1 MIQTT
6 DVGKRIHELRNERG
20 LKQHALARHAGIAHT
35 TMQSIEYGTRNP
47 SLHTL
52 LAIADALSVEPGELF
67 PKAETPSA
75 RIPTLAELR
84 DVNAELERLIAWARG
99 HIERWQSEGV
109 SALEDAVVTSYILD
123 RACEQIARD
132 LDEFVPVDEIFN
144 RREEVSEKL
153 IEAANERVQAHRRL
167 LGVSAEARRA
177 AWELSQQADT
187 EAAKGL
193 DKLESLTRTH
203 DEQYA

>member
-1 MIQTT
+1 MGERLRATRKKRRLSQEALGARAGLSYKA
-6 DVGKRIHELRNERG
+6 VGELERG
-20 LKQHALARHAGIAHT
+20 EVSDPHIST
-35 TMQSIEYGTRNP
+35 IEN
-47 SLHTL
+47 L
-52 LAIADALSVEPGELF
+52 ADALGVSVFDLYVPH
-67 PKAETPSA
+67 PKAQAPA

-84 DVNAELERLIAWARG
+84 GVTSELERLIAWARG
-99 HIERWQSEGV
+99 HIEHWQSEGV
-109 SALEDAVVTSYILD
+109 NALEDAVVTSYILD
-123 RACEQIARD
+123 RACEQVAAD
-132 LDEFVPVDEIFN
+132 LVEVDPVDEIFN
-144 RREEVSEKL
+144 RREEMADKIVA
-153 IEAANERVQAHRRL
+153 AANERVQAHRRL